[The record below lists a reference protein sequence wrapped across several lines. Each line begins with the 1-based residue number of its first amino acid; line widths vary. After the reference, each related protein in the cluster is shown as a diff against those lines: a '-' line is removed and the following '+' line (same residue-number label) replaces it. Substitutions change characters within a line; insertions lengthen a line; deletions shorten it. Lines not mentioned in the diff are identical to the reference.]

1 MFAMLVETPNKEKG
15 RLKPKTL
22 AMERMSIK
30 AKLTRG
36 LIIGTRLVSLK
47 ESMVGW
53 TSVVIIYCGEM
64 KMRNSNWLASSSMSY
79 FDKATSLKVS

>member
-15 RLKPKTL
+15 RMKAKLM
-22 AMERMSIK
+22 AMERMSII

-36 LIIGTRLVSLK
+36 LIIGARLVALG

-53 TSVVIIYCGEM
+53 TSVIIFCCGEM
-64 KMRNSNWLASSSMSY
+64 TMRNSNWLASSFMS
-79 FDKATSLKVS
+79 L

>member
-15 RLKPKTL
+15 RLKPKTMG
-22 AMERMSIK
+22 MERISII

-36 LIIGTRLVSLK
+36 LIIGARLVVLG

-53 TSVVIIYCGEM
+53 TSVIIFCCGEM
-64 KMRNSNWLASSSMSY
+64 TMRNSNWLASSFMS
-79 FDKATSLKVS
+79 L